1 VGYGIVAVVIGYFFS
16 KKFLFKKK
24 VLQKRLDAFLNHPFF
39 SLVEDLN
46 PIFPRDEFISWFNN
60 TVRTCNSLMD
70 DVIVIQGRELNG
82 KTCSIKM
89 AIKDLPNVVYIS
101 CADLI
106 KDGNVNNN
114 LARILGLSDVNHSY
128 SVWSLNRKNYE
139 NEITMNEICSTI
151 KDVIP
156 NRTGLTVFIIDDFNI
171 AVDENNYCSING
183 FDEFIRTILDLHKM
197 KKANLLVV
205 TNQRANL
212 SVFIQEPHLKDRL
225 SLSNYILKKD
235 AIKKELEKTIPEET
249 VKFILLCCEMKLNLI
264 NEAAKL
270 YFNKNYDELEHVL
283 INWRKEDL
291 EKKFTQFY
299 EVNYNFSQ
307 TLFVVVLCV
316 YELCNSLI
324 TQKELNVDKFCKDKE
339 IPKSVVSYVS
349 RILLSLDIITSPKEE
364 IVSYRDDL
372 AKDAFINVS
381 KKMTKAIDI
390 IKHYEEH
397 LEF

>member
-1 VGYGIVAVVIGYFFS
+1 
-16 KKFLFKKK
+16 
-24 VLQKRLDAFLNHPFF
+24 
-39 SLVEDLN
+39 
-46 PIFPRDEFISWFNN
+46 
-60 TVRTCNSLMD
+60 MD

-225 SLSNYILKKD
+225 SLSNYNLKKD